1 MGMNNMMNIQK
12 SNNNKNQS
20 NQILQMQ
27 NQNIIANKIE
37 TNKEPIKLP
46 KKMKKMKKEIPLIL
60 QKNAN

>member
-1 MGMNNMMNIQK
+1 MGMNNMMNMQK

-37 TNKEPIKLP
+37 TLS
-46 KKMKKMKKEIPLIL
+46 LL
-60 QKNAN
+60 ACY